1 MNEWTMTGRR
11 HHRGGKSAA
20 DEKLKLMIGLCAG
33 NACQN
38 PPFRVL
44 LALAR
49 MQYKYTQS
57 SERCMLD
64 TFFNPQSVAIIGASR
79 DPEKLGYA
87 VLANLK
93 GGGYPG
99 RLYPINPKADEI
111 LGLKAYPSV
120 LDVSDAVDL
129 AVIVIP
135 YRFVPAAL
143 EQCGQKGIPSVVV
156 ITAGFREAGRE
167 GLERE
172 MELIEIAHKY
182 KLRLIGPNCL
192 GVIDTATP
200 LNATFAIGMPPGGP
214 IAFMSQSGALGT
226 AVLDMAMAG
235 RIGFSKFAS
244 LGNKADVSEIDLL
257 EAWGDDP
264 ASQVVL
270 IYVEGLPDGQKFI
283 KVARKVTRDKP
294 VVAIKSGVT
303 ASGSRAVSSHT
314 GSLAG
319 SEAAYKAAFRQAGV
333 IRATSME
340 ALFDY
345 ARAFAYQPL
354 LKDDRIGIVTNAGG
368 PGILATDALEHAG
381 MEITRLSHET
391 SEALTDYLPGAA
403 SVVNPVDVLGDALA
417 DRYEYAIRLVLADP
431 NVDGLIV
438 IVTPQ
443 AMTEIEKTAHV
454 VGQMAQEADKPVLA
468 CFMGEARIEAGIE
481 ILWQY
486 SVPNYPFPERVAGAL
501 AAMSAYRRERERPIF
516 EVQPCDVC
524 IPRVRELFDRVRADG
539 RVSIGDAEAWA
550 VLESYGFTVPRSRL
564 AKTPEKAIEIAEE
577 IGYPV
582 VLKVASPDILHKTDV
597 GGVKLGLRSPDDV
610 RDAFDLIVYRAGR
623 YVPDARIW
631 GCQVQQMVSGGREV
645 LVGMSRDPQFGPLV
659 AFGLG
664 GIYVE
669 ALKDVAFRVAPFS
682 RQEADEMIR
691 EIRSYPLLEG
701 IRGEPPADHEAMVD
715 ALLRISQLV
724 TDFPEIVELDIN
736 PLMVFEEGRGAMA
749 IDMRLVLAS

>member
-1 MNEWTMTGRR
+1 
-11 HHRGGKSAA
+11 
-20 DEKLKLMIGLCAG
+20 
-33 NACQN
+33 
-38 PPFRVL
+38 
-44 LALAR
+44 
-49 MQYKYTQS
+49 
-57 SERCMLD
+57 MLES
-64 TFFNPQSVAIIGASR
+64 FFSPQSVAIIGASR

-87 VLANLK
+87 VLANLVN
-93 GGGYPG
+93 GGYPG
-99 RLYPINPKADEI
+99 QLYPVNPKADEI

-120 LDVSDAVDL
+120 LDIPAPVEL
-129 AVIVIP
+129 AIIVIP
-135 YRFVPAAL
+135 YSLVPAAL
-143 EQCGQKGIPSVVV
+143 EQCGQKGVSAVTV
-156 ITAGFREAGRE
+156 ISAGFREAGRE

-172 MELIEIAHKY
+172 RELVEIAARY
-182 KLRLIGPNCL
+182 GMRLIGPNCL

-200 LNATFAIGMPPGGP
+200 LNASFAAGMPPKGP

-235 RIGFSKFAS
+235 RIGFSRFVS
-244 LGNKADVSEIDLL
+244 LGNKADVSETDLL
-257 EAWGDDP
+257 EAWADDP
-264 ASQVVL
+264 NSRVIL

-283 KVARKVTRDKP
+283 QVARKVTRHKP

-333 IRATSME
+333 IRASSME
-340 ALFDY
+340 ELFDC

-354 LKDDRIGIVTNAGG
+354 LKGDRIGIVTNAGG

-381 MEITRLSHET
+381 LLIPRLSPQT
-391 SEALTDYLPGAA
+391 VRALTEYLPDAA
-403 SVVNPVDVLGDALA
+403 SAANPVDVLGDALA
-417 DRYEYAIRLVLADP
+417 DRYQHAISLVLNDP
-431 NVDGLIV
+431 GIDGLLV

-443 AMTEIEKTAHV
+443 AMTEIEETAHV
-454 VGQMAQEADKPVLA
+454 VGRMARQSDKPVLA
-468 CFMGEARIEAGIE
+468 CFMGEARIQAGID

-486 SVPNYPFPERVAGAL
+486 GVPNYPFPERAAAAF
-501 AAMSAYRRERERPIF
+501 AAMNAYRRERERPLY
-516 EVQPCDVC
+516 EPEPCTTC
-524 IPRVRELFDRVRADG
+524 IPEVRKLFDRVRAEG

-550 VLESYGFTVPRSRL
+550 VLEAYGFTVPKSRL
-564 AKTPEKAIEIAEE
+564 AKTPDEAVHIAEE

-582 VLKVASPDILHKTDV
+582 VMKIASPDILHKTDV
-597 GGVKLGLRSPDDV
+597 GGVRLNLRTPDEV

-623 YVPDARIW
+623 YVPGARIW
-631 GCQVQQMVSGGREV
+631 GCQVQQMILGGREV
-645 LVGMSRDPQFGPLV
+645 LLGMSRDPQFGPLV

-682 RQEADEMIR
+682 REEAHEMIR

-701 IRGEPPADHEAMVD
+701 VRGEPPADHEALAD
-715 ALLRISQLV
+715 ALLRISRMV
-724 TDFPEIVELDIN
+724 MDFPEIVELDIN
-736 PLMVFEEGRGAMA
+736 PLKVFEAGRGAIA